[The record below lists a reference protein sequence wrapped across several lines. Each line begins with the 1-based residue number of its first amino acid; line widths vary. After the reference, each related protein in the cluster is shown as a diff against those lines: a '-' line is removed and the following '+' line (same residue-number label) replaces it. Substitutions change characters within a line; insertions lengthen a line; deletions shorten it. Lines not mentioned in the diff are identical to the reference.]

1 MTIRKAVVAGQFYP
15 ENPKELGDTV
25 EACLAAAHQTSA
37 PVRVAAL
44 MVPHAGYDYSG
55 PTAGHAYARVRGA
68 SPGRVIVLGRS
79 HRYYFDGASIFDG
92 EACETPLGRLPVDQA
107 FAAALAQECA
117 PGPPEAQHH
126 EHCLEVQFPFIQVAL
141 GAVPVVPVLFGS
153 EAGETHIRL
162 GKRLAVLL
170 DPGDLVIAS
179 TDLSHFLTDAEARE
193 IDAVSLERVMSKDYR
208 ALCEELQNGVC
219 SMCGGTAVVCA
230 MAYALERG
238 ADDWRL
244 LDARTSADSSGD
256 YRRVVGYG
264 AISMEYEA

>member
-1 MTIRKAVVAGQFYP
+1 MAIRKAAVAGQFYP
-15 ENPKELGDTV
+15 ENPNELRREV
-25 EACLAAAHQTSA
+25 ESYLDSANQTPA
-37 PVRVAAL
+37 PDRVAAL
-44 MVPHAGYDYSG
+44 MAPHAGYSYSG
-55 PTAGHAYARVRGA
+55 ATAGHAFARVRGA
-68 SPGRVIVLGRS
+68 SPGRVILLGRS
-79 HRYYFDGASIFDG
+79 HRYYFDGAAIFSG

-107 FAAALAQECA
+107 FTAALARECA
-117 PGPPEAQHH
+117 PGPSEAHH
-126 EHCLEVQFPFIQVAL
+126 QEHCLEVQFPFIQVAL

-153 EAGETHIRL
+153 EACETHIRL
-162 GKRLAVLL
+162 GKRLAAML

-179 TDLSHFLTDAEARE
+179 TDLSHFLTETEARE

-208 ALCEELQNGVC
+208 ALCEELQNGAC

-238 ADDWRL
+238 AKEWRL

-264 AISMEYEA
+264 AISMEFEP